1 MEVVMKREIFL
12 SRSDYE
18 IRNMIK
24 TLEEEHKNLPDENAF
39 GCSNETDKEELLLWI
54 KNLNSVLKTSTEE
67 GLELD
72 VALWLNKSSHSALN
86 DYE

>member
-1 MEVVMKREIFL
+1 MKREIFL
-12 SRSDYE
+12 SRSDDE

-24 TLEEEHKNLPDENAF
+24 ILEEEHKNLPDENAF
-39 GCSNETDKEELLLWI
+39 GYSNETDKEELLVWI
-54 KNLNSVLKTSTEE
+54 KNLNSVLELCIEE
-67 GLELD
+67 ELELD

>member
-1 MEVVMKREIFL
+1 MKREIFL
-12 SRSDYE
+12 SRSDDE

-24 TLEEEHKNLPDENAF
+24 ILEEEHKNLPDKNAF
-39 GCSNETDKEELLLWI
+39 GISNETDKEELLVWI
-54 KNLNSVLKTSTEE
+54 KNLNSVLELCIEE
-67 GLELD
+67 ELELD

>member
-1 MEVVMKREIFL
+1 MKREFFL
-12 SRSDYE
+12 SRTDDE

-24 TLEEEHKNLPDENAF
+24 ILEAEHKNLPDENAF

-54 KNLNSVLKTSTEE
+54 KNLKNVLDASTEE
-67 GLELD
+67 DLELD
-72 VALWLNKSSHSALN
+72 VALWLNKSGHSALN